1 MAYYA
6 VMGKLGQPHV
16 LLWGVTRGKVA
27 CRAVAQNEA
36 LGVKGEGKYRA
47 MHSFPTFEKHKE
59 AAKIARN
66 E

>member
-1 MAYYA
+1 M
-6 VMGKLGQPHV
+6 
-16 LLWGVTRGKVA
+16 A

-36 LGVKGEGKYRA
+36 LGVKGKGKYRA